1 MTNSHLKCNYDPNY
15 LFADS
20 WFYPTNEVMNDQPRR
35 IIVKFKPIPRGS
47 NATLDSLCEE
57 VLALIPGA
65 RRVRPV
71 SRSGRA
77 VFQLEPGADLD
88 ALVARISSL
97 DSIDYAEP
105 DVVDRST

>member
-20 WFYPTNEVMNDQPRR
+20 CFYPANQVMNDQPRR

-65 RRVRPV
+65 CPLCYQPITPGRR
-71 SRSGRA
+71 A
-77 VFQLEPGADLD
+77 ATLAK
-88 ALVARISSL
+88 
-97 DSIDYAEP
+97 
-105 DVVDRST
+105 T